1 MSKKRKVAA
10 LNLNSE
16 SGQAAPSAAL
26 SASPT
31 LLPFDGGHL
40 ERFWDLA
47 SLNEKKRRVAA
58 RAVVDVLAEPTDDE
72 LYQRQVEYT
81 LKRLVRG
88 LASPR
93 DMARH
98 GYCLAL
104 TELLCTYDTIEP
116 TRVVDMMVATMAV
129 SSNMK
134 GDESRDVFFGRV
146 FGCMA
151 LIRCGRLEGQAA
163 QRVAEMLAH
172 AAAKKVFLGEICV
185 ELIGELA
192 NQRGFTAFKAELLP
206 EIGELLA
213 DHSNVNSVC
222 LVARLRA
229 LFPNKRPEAAQC
241 PGFWNSSPLS
251 HPKNLQTVAE
261 ALKNSTTN
269 HPRVHSVWGH
279 VLADLGG
286 DDAPHLPTLWN
297 SIVEEGL
304 LTSTHERRYLAFELF
319 AQLAPKIAGR
329 ETTALA
335 EGGPTTMLGVLLS
348 HRFVK
353 CLANNLSNESNYL
366 FKAAQKCA
374 GAIREVAEGDDA
386 GDVRLDVVK
395 NLVRSVR
402 DFDRISTTRLV
413 QDEVALLSEES
424 AHAYRSYLFGI
435 FESAGESTMNGATK
449 VDASDSGSGSD
460 SDSDEDSPASATELT
475 QQWAVGQIFMMGK
488 VHRDKEEL
496 QLSLLLFLL
505 THGFYSLPSE
515 LSAKGCK
522 QLRTLLAKETGVAKA
537 PRLSGSVRQ
546 LCRLRFYSLLQEYSS
561 QVSKRSDAT
570 EQGSSSVERGFQM
583 AGTMESGEFWATRAV
598 RFGDALLSSSKQVQL
613 VKPLA
618 AQAKEA
624 EDEAVEALA
633 EIKQAKADAEKDGDE
648 NAALH
653 RRLSGFEYLLVS
665 MRLQLLD
672 AAEETTDILND
683 VVQCYRRSQG
693 DSDDE
698 APVSGEEEGSSDPVT
713 VLVDCMLSLLT
724 RPSALVREVVGT
736 VFRAFTTDVGEAALD
751 LLLHALQVTTGDDE
765 EEGDD
770 IEDIDDLPEIG
781 MESSDD
787 DDDDGDDSG
796 GDDGKDNGDDD
807 EEDEDDEVEG
817 SIGPAVIDS
826 DEDMW
831 DENDDDDALDDAE
844 MFKQGFNEKLGQIL
858 RLKKEQ
864 SKKTVEDKRR
874 ANAHWKLRVL
884 DLIEIFIKKEPRS
897 ELLLLLPF
905 PLLECIAAP
914 SVFKVRHA
922 ALRVIRIHICLHGL
936 FNCLICL
943 HTKKQKICPNAQC
956 TFVDDNTISLPT
968 SL

>member
-10 LNLNSE
+10 L
-16 SGQAAPSAAL
+16 AL
-26 SASPT
+26 STEPAGRAASEGTAPPTASPSS
-31 LLPFDGGHL
+31 LPFDGGHL

-58 RAVVDVLAEPTDDE
+58 RAVVDVLAAEPEDDE

-104 TELLCTYDTIEP
+104 TELLCTYEAIEP
-116 TRVVDMMVATMAV
+116 TRVVDMMVSTMSV

-151 LIRCGRLEGQAA
+151 LIRCGRLAGEAA
-163 QRVAEMLAH
+163 RRVAEMLAH

-192 NQRGFTAFKAELLP
+192 KQRGFKSFEAELLP
-206 EIGELLA
+206 EICDLLA
-213 DHSNVNSVC
+213 ETGNVDSVC

-229 LFPNKRPEAAQC
+229 LFPDERPASDC
-241 PGFWNSSPLS
+241 PPVWNSSPLT

-319 AQLAPKIAGR
+319 AQLAPRVAGR
-329 ETTALA
+329 AVAAQE

-348 HRFVK
+348 QRFVK

-374 GAIREVAEGDDA
+374 AAIHTVAKVDD
-386 GDVRLDVVK
+386 GGIVRLDVVK
-395 NLVRSVR
+395 SLVRSVR
-402 DFDRISTTRLV
+402 DFDRLSGTHLV
-413 QDEVALLSEES
+413 QEEVALLSDES
-424 AHAYRSYLFGI
+424 AQAYRSYLYGV
-435 FESAGESTMNGATK
+435 FESAGEETMNGASK
-449 VDASDSGSGSD
+449 DDESDSGSD
-460 SDSDEDSPASATELT
+460 SDDETPASAAELT
-475 QQWAVGQIFMMGK
+475 QQWAVGQLFVMGK
-488 VHRDKEEL
+488 LHRDKEEL

-505 THGFYSLPSE
+505 THGFYTLPAN

-522 QLRTLLAKETGVAKA
+522 KLRELLAKQTGMANA
-537 PRLSGSVRQ
+537 PSSLSSSVRQ

-561 QVSKRSDAT
+561 RVAKRDGPDD
-570 EQGSSSVERGFQM
+570 EGSSERKAQM
-583 AGTMESGEFWATRAV
+583 GGTMDCGDFWATRAV
-598 RFGDALLSSSKQVQL
+598 RFGEAMLASSKDVEL
-613 VKPLA
+613 FKPLGE
-618 AQAKEA
+618 QAKEA
-624 EDEAVEALA
+624 DDEAVAALA
-633 EIKQAKADAEKDGDE
+633 EIKEAKAAATAAEDDDAQ
-648 NAALH
+648 AALH

-672 AAEETTDILND
+672 EPEETTEILND
-683 VVQCYRRSQG
+683 VVQCYQNSRG
-693 DSDDE
+693 DDE
-698 APVSGEEEGSSDPVT
+698 EEKAAGDENSDEEGPADPVT

-736 VFRAFTTDVGEAALD
+736 VFRAFTADVGEAALD
-751 LLLHALQVTTGDDE
+751 LLVHALQATAGEEEEDDE
-765 EEGDD
+765 E

-781 MESSDD
+781 MESS
-787 DDDDGDDSG
+787 S
-796 GDDGKDNGDDD
+796 D
-807 EEDEDDEVEG
+807 EEDAAGEDDAKKTGAKDDEQDDEDEDEEEMEG
-817 SIGPAVIDS
+817 TIGPAVIDS

-831 DENDDDDALDDAE
+831 DEEEDEDLDDGE
-844 MFKQGFNEKLGQIL
+844 MFKQGFNEKLAQIL

-864 SKKTVEDKRR
+864 GKKTIEDKRR
-874 ANAHWKLRVL
+874 ANAHWKLRIL
-884 DLIEIFIKKEPRS
+884 DLLEIFIKKEPRS
-897 ELLLLLPF
+897 ELLLLLPM
-905 PLLECIAAP
+905 PLLECIQAP
-914 SVFKVRHA
+914 SVFKVGSA
-922 ALRVIRIHICLHGL
+922 PYSTAHI
-936 FNCLICL
+936 
-943 HTKKQKICPNAQC
+943 
-956 TFVDDNTISLPT
+956 PT
-968 SL
+968 SLDTSL

>member
-1 MSKKRKVAA
+1 M
-10 LNLNSE
+10 
-16 SGQAAPSAAL
+16 G
-26 SASPT
+26 SASPSS
-31 LLPFDGGHL
+31 LPFDGGHL

-58 RAVVDVLAEPTDDE
+58 RAVVDVLAKPVDDD

-116 TRVVDMMVATMAV
+116 TRVVDMMVATMSV

-151 LIRCGRLEGQAA
+151 LVRCGRLEGKAA
-163 QRVAEMLAH
+163 QRVTEMLAH

-192 NQRGFTAFKAELLP
+192 TQRGFKAFEAELLP
-206 EIGELLA
+206 EIAELLA
-213 DHSNVNSVC
+213 DASNVNSVC

-229 LFPNKRPEAAQC
+229 LFPNKRPKAAQC
-241 PGFWNSSPLS
+241 PAFWKSSPLS
-251 HPKNLQTVAE
+251 HPDNLQTVAE
-261 ALKNSTTN
+261 ALKNSTSN

-286 DDAPHLPTLWN
+286 DAAPHLPTLWN

-329 ETTALA
+329 ETTAPV

-348 HRFVK
+348 QRFVK

-374 GAIREVAEGDDA
+374 AAIRQVAEGDDA

-395 NLVRSVR
+395 SLVRSVR
-402 DFDRISTTRLV
+402 DFDRISATRLV

-424 AHAYRSYLFGI
+424 AQAYRSYLFGI
-435 FESAGESTMNGATK
+435 FESAGEDAMNGAK
-449 VDASDSGSGSD
+449 HVDASDSGSD
-460 SDSDEDSPASATELT
+460 SDSDEDSPATATELT
-475 QQWAVGQIFMMGK
+475 QQWAIGQICMLGK
-488 VHRDKEEL
+488 LHRDKEEL

-522 QLRTLLAKETGVAKA
+522 KLRELLAQGTGVANV
-537 PRLSGSVRQ
+537 PRSLSGSVRQ
-546 LCRLRFYSLLQEYSS
+546 LCRLRFYSLLQEYTS
-561 QVSKRSDAT
+561 QVARRSDTSEEDSSGT
-570 EQGSSSVERGFQM
+570 ERKFQM

-598 RFGDALLSSSKQVQL
+598 RFGDAILSSSKQVQL
-613 VKPLA
+613 FKPLA

-624 EDEAVEALA
+624 EDDAIVALA
-633 EIKQAKADAEKDGDE
+633 EIQQAKADTAAADAEDVDA
-648 NAALH
+648 NASLH

-672 AAEETTDILND
+672 APEETTEILND
-683 VVQCYRRSQG
+683 VIQCYRRSQG

-698 APVSGEEEGSSDPVT
+698 APESGDDERSSDPVT

-736 VFRAFTTDVGEAALD
+736 VFRAFTAEVGETALD
-751 LLLHALQVTTGDDE
+751 LLLHALQVTTGDE
-765 EEGDD
+765 EEQGDD
-770 IEDIDDLPEIG
+770 VEDIDDLPEIG

-787 DDDDGDDSG
+787 DDDDDDDGDDAEG
-796 GDDGKDNGDDD
+796 NDGPDDA
-807 EEDEDDEVEG
+807 EESEDAEMEG

-844 MFKQGFNEKLGQIL
+844 MFRQGFNEKLGQIL

-864 SKKTVEDKRR
+864 SKKTMEDKRR

-884 DLIEIFIKKEPRS
+884 DLIEIYIKKEPRS

-914 SVFKVRHA
+914 SVFKVRDASH
-922 ALRVIRIHICLHGL
+922 
-936 FNCLICL
+936 
-943 HTKKQKICPNAQC
+943 
-956 TFVDDNTISLPT
+956 
-968 SL
+968 